1 MSAYVIVDIEVLDSV
16 PYEQYKHL
24 AAQTVAAYGG
34 RYLVRGGR
42 SEVLEGEWEPSR
54 LVILEFPTYERAE
67 AWYSSAEYTTAKEIR
82 RSAARMDMVLVEGM
96 S

>member
-1 MSAYVIVDIEVLDSV
+1 MSAYVIVDIEVLDLV
-16 PYEQYKHL
+16 PYEQYKRL

-54 LVILEFPTYERAE
+54 LVILEFPTYERAV
-67 AWYSSAEYTTAKEIR
+67 AWSESAEYATAKEIR